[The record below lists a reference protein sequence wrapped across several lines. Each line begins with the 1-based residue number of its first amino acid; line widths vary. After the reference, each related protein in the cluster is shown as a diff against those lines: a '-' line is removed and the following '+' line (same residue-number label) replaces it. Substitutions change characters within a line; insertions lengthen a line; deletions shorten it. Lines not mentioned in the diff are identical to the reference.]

1 MKSRAAVAW
10 EAAKPLVVETV
21 DIEGPKRGEVL
32 LQVKATG
39 VCHTDAYTL
48 SGKDPEGIFPC
59 IMGHEGGA
67 VVAEVGAGVSGLKP
81 GDHVI
86 PLYIPECGEC
96 KFCNPP
102 GPIFA
107 APFEPPRGKG
117 SCPMA
122 LHASQLTARPSFTI
136 WERQHFPNI
145 RSCRKSPWRRS
156 IPRLRWT
163 KFACS
168 AAVSPR
174 ASAPY

>member
-67 VVAEVGAGVSGLKP
+67 VVAEGTACRNGSALRSQSGR
-81 GDHVI
+81 GCREHRVARRADGRG
-86 PLYIPECGEC
+86 GE
-96 KFCNPP
+96 
-102 GPIFA
+102 
-107 APFEPPRGKG
+107 
-117 SCPMA
+117 
-122 LHASQLTARPSFTI
+122 
-136 WERQHFPNI
+136 
-145 RSCRKSPWRRS
+145 
-156 IPRLRWT
+156 RL
-163 KFACS
+163 
-168 AAVSPR
+168 
-174 ASAPY
+174 